1 MRGGAVQAVSGDGE
15 VSKQTRLKELKAQLE
30 DLGNRLNAL
39 DLSPDCSD
47 EDVKKCFKEVGRILE
62 ERETVINEIRSMLM
76 LGDDD
81 DMGTRGMV
89 N

>member
-1 MRGGAVQAVSGDGE
+1 MDRE
-15 VSKQTRLKELKAQLE
+15 IRLLRLKELKAQLE

>member
-1 MRGGAVQAVSGDGE
+1 MDRE
-15 VSKQTRLKELKAQLE
+15 IRLLRLKELKAQLE

-47 EDVKKCFKEVGRILE
+47 EDVKKCVEEVGRILD

>member
-1 MRGGAVQAVSGDGE
+1 MDKEIRLI
-15 VSKQTRLKELKAQLE
+15 RLKELKAQLE

>member
-1 MRGGAVQAVSGDGE
+1 M
-15 VSKQTRLKELKAQLE
+15 E

-47 EDVKKCFKEVGRILE
+47 EDVKKCFEEVGRILD

>member
-1 MRGGAVQAVSGDGE
+1 MDRE
-15 VSKQTRLKELKAQLE
+15 IRLLRLKELKAQLE

-47 EDVKKCFKEVGRILE
+47 EDVKKCFEEVGRILE

>member
-1 MRGGAVQAVSGDGE
+1 MDKEIRLI
-15 VSKQTRLKELKAQLE
+15 RLKELKAQLE

-81 DMGTRGMV
+81 DMGTKGMV

>member
-1 MRGGAVQAVSGDGE
+1 MDRE
-15 VSKQTRLKELKAQLE
+15 IRLLRLKELKAQLE

-47 EDVKKCFKEVGRILE
+47 EDVKKCFEEVGRIIE

>member
-1 MRGGAVQAVSGDGE
+1 MDRE
-15 VSKQTRLKELKAQLE
+15 IRLLRLKELKAQLE

-47 EDVKKCFKEVGRILE
+47 EDVKKCFEEVGRILD

>member
-1 MRGGAVQAVSGDGE
+1 MVLCLSIRLL
-15 VSKQTRLKELKAQLE
+15 RLKELKAQLE

-47 EDVKKCFKEVGRILE
+47 EDVKKCFEEVGRILD

>member
-1 MRGGAVQAVSGDGE
+1 MDKE
-15 VSKQTRLKELKAQLE
+15 ILLIRLKELKAQLE

>member
-1 MRGGAVQAVSGDGE
+1 MKN
-15 VSKQTRLKELKAQLE
+15 SKTEAMDREIRLLRLKELKAALE
-30 DLGNRLNAL
+30 DIGNRLNAL

-47 EDVKKCFKEVGRILE
+47 EDVKKCFEEVGRILE
-62 ERETVINEIRSMLM
+62 ERETVINEIRSMLR
-76 LGDDD
+76 LKDDD

>member
-1 MRGGAVQAVSGDGE
+1 MDRE
-15 VSKQTRLKELKAQLE
+15 IRLLRLKELKAQLE

-47 EDVKKCFKEVGRILE
+47 EDVKKCFEEVGRILE

-76 LGDDD
+76 LRDDD